1 MPLTIEDHGR
11 NNWVEVGA
19 TERAALSGRIVFL
32 GDGARVSI
40 GASCVDAGLRIE
52 AGAGARVAIGG
63 SGHLGALFVHAGAG
77 AVVTLGAGA
86 GVNGL
91 VRLLAHEPA
100 RIAIGAGCLL
110 AAEAEIAA
118 SDMHPIFD
126 AATGARINPA
136 ADVALGDRVW
146 LGQRAMVLKGVRIG
160 DDAVI
165 GAGAVVTR
173 AVPAGCVAAGNPARV
188 VRRGVR
194 WAMDLPRDQLS
205 SSESQ

>member
-1 MPLTIEDHGR
+1 MALQVEDHGR
-11 NNWVEVGA
+11 DNWVEVGA
-19 TERAALSGRIVFL
+19 AERARLHGRIVFL
-32 GDGARVSI
+32 GDGARVTI
-40 GASCVDAGLRIE
+40 GAGCVDTGLRIE
-52 AGAGARVAIGG
+52 AGAGAAVSIGPG
-63 SGHLGALFVHAGAG
+63 GHLGALFVHAGAG
-77 AVVTLGAGA
+77 ASVSLGAGA

-100 RIAIGAGCLL
+100 RIAIGADCLL

-136 ADVALGDRVW
+136 ADVTLGDRVW
-146 LGQRAMVLKGVRIG
+146 VGQRAMLLKGVRVG
-160 DDAVI
+160 DDSVI

-173 AVPAGCVAAGNPARV
+173 PVPPGCVAAGNPARV

-194 WAMDLPRDQLS
+194 WSHTLV
-205 SSESQ
+205 